1 MAESFI
7 NVDNL
12 TYAGKE
18 GQEIFSKSIMDLDLR
33 SYGISYMDNLKGKQ
47 KLYSGDVDDVWQPY
61 TCSFTPEGK
70 VSLAESYIEPAAIKV
85 NLEECYDKF
94 WNTYLVEQTEISLN
108 GGVPQT
114 FSDWFFNKK
123 LQPEMKKEY
132 QEIFWRGDKAYSG
145 STKKFLKVTDGIE
158 KQLGASKA
166 VKVTG
171 ATLTVANVVA
181 QVEAAVMAALGQAAK
196 LEVETDGYKIFMNY
210 ADVQLLRI
218 ALGKL
223 TNGNSTND
231 VFSNYT
237 KDGDKIG
244 VLGFEVVPTMQSRNV
259 IIVGPASNLVLGYD
273 TFDSS
278 IEYRIID
285 MRQTTGDNA
294 FRVLAL
300 SNIAAGI
307 VLPDLFAVAKP

>member
-1 MAESFI
+1 MAEFI

-12 TYAGKE
+12 TYTGKE
-18 GQEIFSKSIMDLDLR
+18 GQEIFSKSIMDLNLR

-47 KLYSGDVDDVWQPY
+47 KLYSGDVDDVWQQY

-108 GGVPQT
+108 GDVPQT

-132 QEIFWRGDKAYSG
+132 QEIFWRGDKAYAE
-145 STKKFLKVTDGIE
+145 STKKFLKVIDGIE

-166 VKVTG
+166 VQVKG
-171 ATLTVANVVA
+171 AALTVANAVA
-181 QVEAAVMAALGQAAK
+181 QVEAVVMAGLDQASK

-223 TNGNSTND
+223 CCGNSTTD

-244 VLGFEVVPTMQSRNV
+244 VFGFEVVPTMQSRNV
-259 IIVGPASNLVLGYD
+259 IIFGPASNLVLGYD

>member
-1 MAESFI
+1 MAEFI

-12 TYAGKE
+12 TYTGKE

-85 NLEECYDKF
+85 NLEDCYDKF
-94 WNTYLVEQTEISLN
+94 WSTYLVDQTEISLN

-123 LQPEMKKEY
+123 LQPQMKKEY
-132 QEIFWRGDKAYSG
+132 QEIFWRGDKAYEG
-145 STKKFLKVTDGIE
+145 ATKKFLKATDGIE

-166 VKVTG
+166 VQVKG
-171 ATLTVANVVA
+171 AALTVANAVA
-181 QVEAAVMAALGQAAK
+181 QVEAVVMAGLDQASK

-223 TNGNSTND
+223 CCGNSTTD

-237 KDGDKIG
+237 KNGDKIG

-259 IIVGPASNLVLGYD
+259 IIFGPASNLVLGYD